1 MTNNTAN
8 LKTNSPTPVAVP
20 IPADRKSSILRMA
33 RRRRQSG
40 ELSLIEGAAVMAGAA
55 LLALVVYQGR
65 SFVMDRIHAHQ
76 FKSEAQLFRS
86 GIQDATSSD
95 VDFSGETQ
103 QSLAKNHAFDSANS
117 RVNTSTGALTGIFGG
132 AVTAVPGTIASTD
145 DAMIVTYPVPSTV
158 CSLSIGAVV
167 GAYAKVTVNGA
178 TVYDPNTAFNGATAG
193 TACSSAGATASIG
206 MYATHN
212 N

>member
-1 MTNNTAN
+1 MNVNNTMR
-8 LKTNSPTPVAVP
+8 KTSASTAA
-20 IPADRKSSILRMA
+20 ILSASAERKSSLTRMG

-95 VDFSGETQ
+95 VDFSSETQ
-103 QSLAKNHAFDSANS
+103 QTLAKNHAFDSANS

-145 DAMIVTYPVPSTV
+145 DAMVVTYPVPSTV
-158 CSLSIGAVV
+158 CSLSIGAVA
-167 GAYAKVTVNGA
+167 GAYAKVTVNGT
-178 TVYDPNTAFNGATAG
+178 TVYDPNTPFSGATAG
-193 TACSSAGATASIG
+193 TACASAGATASIG

>member
-1 MTNNTAN
+1 MNMNNT
-8 LKTNSPTPVAVP
+8 
-20 IPADRKSSILRMA
+20 IPKASASTAAILSASAERKSSLTRMG

-76 FKSEAQLFRS
+76 FKSEAQLIRS

-95 VDFSGETQ
+95 VDFSSETQ
-103 QSLAKNHAFDSANS
+103 QTLAKNHAFDSANS

-145 DAMIVTYPVPSTV
+145 DAMVVTYPVPSTV
-158 CSLSIGAVV
+158 CSLSIGAVA
-167 GAYAKVTVNGA
+167 GAYAKVTVNGT
-178 TVYDPNTAFNGATAG
+178 TVYDPNTPFSGATAG
-193 TACSSAGATASIG
+193 TACASAGATASIG

>member
-1 MTNNTAN
+1 MNKKNFNMKAPRAAETAGPNVARKEN
-8 LKTNSPTPVAVP
+8 L
-20 IPADRKSSILRMA
+20 LRMG

-55 LLALVVYQGR
+55 LLSLVVYQGR
-65 SFVMDRIHAHQ
+65 GFVMDRIHAHQ

-95 VDFSGETQ
+95 TDFSTETQ
-103 QSLAKNHAFDSANS
+103 QTLAQNHAFDSAGS
-117 RVNTSTGALTGIFGG
+117 RVNTTSGALTGIFGG
-132 AVTAVPGTIASTD
+132 AVTAATGTIAATD
-145 DAMIVTYPVPSTV
+145 DAMILTYPVPATV
-158 CSLSIGAVV
+158 CSLAAGAVA
-167 GAYAKVTVNGA
+167 GAYTKVTINGTTVSDPNTPFDGA
-178 TVYDPNTAFNGATAG
+178 TVGA
-193 TACSSAGATASIG
+193 ACKSAGATATVA

>member
-1 MTNNTAN
+1 MNMNNTMPKKSAS
-8 LKTNSPTPVAVP
+8 TSAISSASTE
-20 IPADRKSSILRMA
+20 RKSSLTRMG

-95 VDFSGETQ
+95 VDFSSETQ
-103 QSLAKNHAFDSANS
+103 QTLAKNHAFDSANS

-132 AVTAVPGTIASTD
+132 AVTAVPGTISATD

-158 CSLSIGAVV
+158 CSLSIGAVA
-167 GAYAKVTVNGA
+167 GAYAKVTVNGT
-178 TVYDPNTAFNGATAG
+178 TVYDPNTPFSGATAG
-193 TACSSAGATASIG
+193 TACASAGATASIG

>member
-1 MTNNTAN
+1 MNMNNTMP
-8 LKTNSPTPVAVP
+8 KTSAPTAA
-20 IPADRKSSILRMA
+20 ISSTAAERKSSLTKMG

-95 VDFSGETQ
+95 VDFSSETQ
-103 QSLAKNHAFDSANS
+103 QTLAKNHAFDSANS

-158 CSLSIGAVV
+158 CSLSIGAVA
-167 GAYAKVTVNGA
+167 GAYAKVTVNGT
-178 TVYDPNTAFNGATAG
+178 TVYDPNTPFSGATAG
-193 TACSSAGATASIG
+193 TACASAGATASIG

>member
-1 MTNNTAN
+1 MNNTMP
-8 LKTNSPTPVAVP
+8 KTSASTAA
-20 IPADRKSSILRMA
+20 ISSASAERKSSLTRMG

-95 VDFSGETQ
+95 VDFQ
-103 QSLAKNHAFDSANS
+103 ARRS
-117 RVNTSTGALTGIFGG
+117 RRLRRTMRLTRRIP
-132 AVTAVPGTIASTD
+132 A
-145 DAMIVTYPVPSTV
+145 
-158 CSLSIGAVV
+158 
-167 GAYAKVTVNGA
+167 
-178 TVYDPNTAFNGATAG
+178 
-193 TACSSAGATASIG
+193 
-206 MYATHN
+206 
-212 N
+212 

>member
-1 MTNNTAN
+1 MNNTMP
-8 LKTNSPTPVAVP
+8 KTSASTAA
-20 IPADRKSSILRMA
+20 ISSASAERKSSLTRMG

-95 VDFSGETQ
+95 VDFSSETQ
-103 QSLAKNHAFDSANS
+103 QTLAKNHAFDSANS

-158 CSLSIGAVV
+158 CSLSIGAVA
-167 GAYAKVTVNGA
+167 GAYAKVTVNGT
-178 TVYDPNTAFNGATAG
+178 TVYDPNTPFGGATAG
-193 TACSSAGATASIG
+193 TACASAGATASIG

>member
-1 MTNNTAN
+1 MNKNTAI
-8 LKTNSPTPVAVP
+8 LKTKSPAPAVLPVL
-20 IPADRKSSILRMA
+20 ADRKSALVRMA

-65 SFVMDRIHAHQ
+65 GFVMDRIHAHQ

-132 AVTAVPGTIASTD
+132 AVTAVPGTISSND

-158 CSLSIGAVV
+158 CSLSIGAVA
-167 GAYAKVTVNGA
+167 GAYAKVTVNGTTISDA
-178 TVYDPNTAFNGATAG
+178 NTAFNGATAG
-193 TACSSAGATASIG
+193 TVCSSAGATASIG

>member
-1 MTNNTAN
+1 
-8 LKTNSPTPVAVP
+8 
-20 IPADRKSSILRMA
+20 MA

-76 FKSEAQLFRS
+76 FKSEVQLFRS

-132 AVTAVPGTIASTD
+132 AVTAVPGTIAATD
-145 DAMIVTYPVPSTV
+145 DAMVVTYPVPSTV

-178 TVYDPNTAFNGATAG
+178 TVYDPNTAFNGSTAG

>member
-1 MTNNTAN
+1 MEYKKLTSKVPCAAE
-8 LKTNSPTPVAVP
+8 VASRD
-20 IPADRKSSILRMA
+20 AARKASILRFA

-65 SFVMDRIHAHQ
+65 GFVMDRIHAHQ

-95 VDFSGETQ
+95 TDFSSETQ
-103 QSLAKNHAFDSANS
+103 QTLAQNHAFDSAGS
-117 RVNTSTGALTGIFGG
+117 RVNATSGTITGIFGG
-132 AVTAVPGTIASTD
+132 AVTSAAGTIAATN
-145 DAMIVTYPVPSTV
+145 DAMIVTYPVPATV
-158 CSLSIGAVV
+158 CSLAAGAVA
-167 GAYAKVTVNGA
+167 GAYAKVTINGT
-178 TVYDPNTAFNGATAG
+178 TVYDPNTAFDGSTVGA
-193 TACSSAGATASIG
+193 ACKSAGATATIA